1 MVDAQTDIAQ
11 QLVTPLVKIGTD
23 EAQTTQNGKP
33 FPLVL
38 QPTEEGINFIQLQ
51 EYFM

>member
-1 MVDAQTDIAQ
+1 MVQANDDIAQ

-23 EAQTTQNGKP
+23 EAQRTQQGKP

-38 QPTEEGINFIQLQ
+38 SPAGPEGTVTNFVQL
-51 EYFM
+51 